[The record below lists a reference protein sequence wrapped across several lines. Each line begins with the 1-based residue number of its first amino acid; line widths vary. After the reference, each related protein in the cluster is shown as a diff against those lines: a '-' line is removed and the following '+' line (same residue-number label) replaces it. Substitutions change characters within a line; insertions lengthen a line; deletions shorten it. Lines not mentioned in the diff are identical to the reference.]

1 MSFQCIIEE
10 IKFEIQNKMIMRK
23 IYKMRTRKFFKFF
36 DEQNCYRT
44 FISIQNHNKYSEL
57 EVNKRFVSIDM
68 IFNLIFIYIF
78 VLKIRNSN
86 FLYYLNKN

>member
-1 MSFQCIIEE
+1 MDLHCIIEE

-44 FISIQNHNKYSEL
+44 YISILEHNKHSEL
-57 EVNKRFVSIDM
+57 KENERFINLDSI
-68 IFNLIFIYIF
+68 FYLIFIYIF
-78 VLKIRNSN
+78 ILKLQNN
-86 FLYYLNKN
+86 KFLLYLNKN